1 MAKPVAYFGYSKS
14 GLTVQFINSSLNNP
28 ESYQWDFGDGNT
40 SNHKNPSHTYSEM
53 GFFTVKL
60 ICSNTDGDS
69 EPLVLSIGIGDIQDA
84 MNSSIFEL
92 VDHYLPPIISG
103 TITSKEKINLVQKW
117 QSYLQPLVVIP
128 FEVLK
133 EDTFNEIKWPGL
145 VNSLISQL
153 VSLDILLEQSSKFL
167 IYASSISDISTI
179 DDTSNNVTQS
189 NNQIKSIETGPVKT
203 EWYEGKTSTSE
214 SENLKNIGDAFAN
227 ATKPGGLID
236 LLKESTCQLSSRL
249 LIYLPMCGKLKTNTI
264 VPSIV
269 KRQKRYL

>member
-117 QSYLQPLVVIP
+117 QSYLQPLVVIQ

-167 IYASSISDISTI
+167 IYASSISDISTV

-189 NNQIKSIETGPVKT
+189 NNQIKLIETGPVKT

-236 LLKESTCQLSSRL
+236 LLKEAKQWVEK
-249 LIYLPMCGKLKTNTI
+249 G
-264 VPSIV
+264 
-269 KRQKRYL
+269 